1 MLKKIAIVIML
12 ALPLGAF
19 AQTLKFGHM
28 NSQDVIL
35 AMPEYETAQAELV
48 ALDKKYSEELQR
60 TQEEFNRKYEEFQRE
75 AETLPANIAER
86 RQKELQ
92 DMYQRRE
99 QFQQD
104 AYQGMQEAQNNLM
117 MPIYQKL
124 DDAIKSVGQAEGLI
138 YIFDIVRTQIPY
150 INESMSSDVTDKV
163 KAQLGIR

>member
-35 AMPEYETAQAELV
+35 AMPEYETTQAELV

-60 TQEEFNRKYEEFQRE
+60 TQEEFNRKYKEFQRE

-92 DMYQRRE
+92 DMYQRQE